1 MSSQS
6 SVLSSKAVSLFRG
19 GKRLV
24 DNVSLQLQGNELV
37 GLIGPNG
44 AGKSTLLQLL
54 AGLIKHDAGEVL
66 FNERNINAVSLQE
79 RSRSLAWVE
88 QNGTVNWPLTVE
100 RIISLGRRPH
110 LRTWQHLTADD
121 TEAIEQAIIDT
132 GCTAIR
138 HQTATTL
145 SGGERTRMLLARAL
159 AAQPQVLLAD
169 EPVAALDLK
178 HQLQTMQ
185 VLRNFATDNR
195 TCLVVL
201 HDLSLAARF
210 CDRLYLMHEAEIVA
224 EGSPTEVLTE
234 ANLKTVYGV
243 EVKMGG
249 GEHPWL
255 VPIREC

>member
-1 MSSQS
+1 VNNLPCTLACKS
-6 SVLSSKAVSLFRG
+6 VSLSRG
-19 GKRLV
+19 GKHLV
-24 DNVSLQLQGNELV
+24 DNVSLQIQGNELI

-44 AGKSTLLQLL
+44 AGKSTLLQML
-54 AGLIKHDAGEVL
+54 AGLIKCDCGEVL
-66 FNERNINAVSLQE
+66 LNQRNIHSVSLQD

-110 LRTWQHLTADD
+110 LGSRQHLTPDD

-132 GCTAIR
+132 DCTAIR
-138 HQTATTL
+138 YQTATTL

-159 AAQPQVLLAD
+159 AAQPNVLLAD
-169 EPVAALDLK
+169 EPVA
-178 HQLQTMQ
+178 QLQTMH

-210 CDRLYLMHEAEIVA
+210 CDRLYLMHDATLVA
-224 EGSPTEVLTE
+224 EGTPAEVLTE
-234 ANLKTVYGV
+234 TNLKTVYGV
-243 EVKMGG
+243 EVQMGG
-249 GEHPWL
+249 GEHPWV